1 MKEVKEEE
9 AEAMEEAEEAV
20 KEDYL
25 AKESQTMIK
34 LKVKKV
40 AKSVILVWI
49 AQIRWMEHAQTFT

>member
-1 MKEVKEEE
+1 VKEVKEEE

-40 AKSVILVWI
+40 AKSVILV
-49 AQIRWMEHAQTFT
+49 